1 MASLLSILVC
11 NLAERTHKFKCIMN
25 MVKVKKSKTCG
36 IKYKA
41 CEHEYDLEFK
51 DVKDDLIE

>member
-1 MASLLSILVC
+1 
-11 NLAERTHKFKCIMN
+11 MN

-41 CEHEYDLEFK
+41 CEREYDLEFK